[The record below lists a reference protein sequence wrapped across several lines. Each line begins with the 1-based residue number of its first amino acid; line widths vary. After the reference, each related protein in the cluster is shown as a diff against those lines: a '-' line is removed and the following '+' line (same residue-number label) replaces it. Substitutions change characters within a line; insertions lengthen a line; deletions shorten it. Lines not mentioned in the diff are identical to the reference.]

1 MELHA
6 GFLKEYTTDL
16 FSKYGRHPFADLK
29 LNYDFTP
36 RVRGFIKGEIYQ
48 HNLVGYVPF
57 LYNGVTASRLDKKY
71 GLASLG
77 VTFHGF

>member
-1 MELHA
+1 MKLYYWPTCCVRIIK
-6 GFLKEYTTDL
+6 F
-16 FSKYGRHPFADLK
+16 K

>member
-1 MELHA
+1 M
-6 GFLKEYTTDL
+6 
-16 FSKYGRHPFADLK
+16 
-29 LNYDFTP
+29 
-36 RVRGFIKGEIYQ
+36 RGFIKGEIYQ